1 MMDPF
6 ETLRVL
12 SEHRTDQ
19 VVVPTMVAL
28 RVWSTVSKRPELDLP
43 LVGCMGKAS
52 SLGLGVALA
61 RPDRQVWV
69 IDGDGSLLMNLG
81 SLVTVA
87 NLAPPN
93 LVHFV
98 YNNGIYETTGGQP
111 VPGVGRVD
119 FVGLARAAG
128 YAHAFRFEEI
138 ETLTQRLREVIS
150 LPGPTLVDLHVGQA
164 TKLGPL
170 PPARR
175 TAEALRVV
183 RAALAGT

>member
-6 ETLRVL
+6 DALRVL

-28 RVWSTVSKRPELDLP
+28 RVWSALSKRPELDLP

-52 SLGLGVALA
+52 SLGLGLALA

-81 SLVTVA
+81 TLVTIG

-93 LVHFV
+93 LIHFV
-98 YNNGIYETTGGQP
+98 YNNSVYETTGGQP
-111 VPGVGRVD
+111 VPGAGRVD

-128 YAHAFRFEEI
+128 YTAAFRFDDI
-138 ETLTQRLREVIS
+138 ETLSHRLREVIS

-175 TAEALRVV
+175 TAEALRTVK
-183 RAALAGT
+183 AALAGG

>member
-1 MMDPF
+1 MMDPI
-6 ETLRVL
+6 ETLRLL

-28 RVWSTVSKRPELDLP
+28 RVWSLVSKRPELDLP

-81 SLVTVA
+81 SLVTIG
-87 NLAPPN
+87 NLSPPN

-98 YNNGIYETTGGQP
+98 YNNGVYETTGGQP
-111 VPGVGRVD
+111 VPGAGRTD

-128 YAHAFRFEEI
+128 YSHAFRFDDL
-138 ETLTQRLREVIS
+138 ETLSQRLPEVLG
-150 LPGPTLVDLHVGQA
+150 LPGPTLVELHVGRA
-164 TKLGPL
+164 TAHGPL

-175 TAEALRVV
+175 TAEALRTVK
-183 RAALAGT
+183 AALGGS